1 MTLMYYYKLADDN
14 IHIEAYCRDKGH
26 AKKSGFNLTT
36 NEEIIM
42 QGDGSGYVLASQ
54 YVAPPTDNS
63 YVMTMEERMEATEE
77 AILDIYSMLGSDL

>member
-1 MTLMYYYKLADDN
+1 MYYYKLAYYN
-14 IHIEAYCRDKGH
+14 IHIEAYCRDRGH
-26 AKKSGFNLTT
+26 AKKNGFNLTT
-36 NEEIIM
+36 NEEIVM
-42 QGDGSGYVLASQ
+42 QGDNSGYVLASQ

>member
-1 MTLMYYYKLADDN
+1 MYYYKLADDN

-26 AKKSGFNLTT
+26 AKKNGFNLTT
-36 NEEIIM
+36 NEEIVM
-42 QGDGSGYVLASQ
+42 QGDNSGYVLASQ
-54 YVAPPTDNS
+54 YVVPPTDNS

>member
-1 MTLMYYYKLADDN
+1 MYYYKLADDN
-14 IHIEAYCRDKGH
+14 IHIEAYCRDRGH
-26 AKKSGFNLTT
+26 AKKNGFNLTT
-36 NEEIIM
+36 NEEIVM
-42 QGDGSGYVLASQ
+42 QGDNSGYVLASQ

>member
-1 MTLMYYYKLADDN
+1 MYYYKLEDDN

-26 AKKSGFNLTT
+26 AKKNGFNLTT
-36 NEEIIM
+36 NEEIVM
-42 QGDGSGYVLASQ
+42 QSDNSGYVLASQ